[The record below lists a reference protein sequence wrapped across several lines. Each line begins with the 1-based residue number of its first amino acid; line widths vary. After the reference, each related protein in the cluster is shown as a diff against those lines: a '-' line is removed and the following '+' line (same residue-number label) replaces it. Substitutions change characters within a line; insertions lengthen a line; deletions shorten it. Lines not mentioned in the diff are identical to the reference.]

1 MKMLKKYRF
10 VYMALAVVLLL
21 SACIPGTA
29 PDGSTID
36 ATQAAALVG
45 TAVAQALD
53 AQATQAAASVPEASP
68 TAVMTNTP
76 IPAPA
81 TLTPVPTITPLV
93 LAPTA
98 TAASGGG
105 GGGGGGGGTIT
116 YPDACDEGV
125 SSTKKPY
132 DLTGFKAGD
141 PFDIK
146 FTIVNTGTTTWAFGK
161 DLVHVDGPDMTTA
174 GFPFVELPEMKPGDS
189 FTVGPYDAIAPAANK
204 NAVNQG
210 MYFKLEGGFCW
221 PYIVITVK

>member
-1 MKMLKKYRF
+1 MNMLKKYRF
-10 VYMALAVVLLL
+10 AYVALAAALLL
-21 SACIPGTA
+21 SACIPSVSPA
-29 PDGSTID
+29 GSTID
-36 ATQAAALVG
+36 ATQAAALVE
-45 TAVAQALD
+45 TAVAQALN
-53 AQATQAAASVPEASP
+53 AQATQIAASVPEASP
-68 TAVMTNTP
+68 TAVATNTP

-81 TLTPVPTITPLV
+81 TLTPIPTITPLV
-93 LAPTA
+93 LAATA
-98 TAASGGG
+98 TSASGGSSSG
-105 GGGGGGGGTIT
+105 GGAIT

-125 SSTKKPY
+125 SATKKPY
-132 DLTGFKAGD
+132 DLTVFKAGD

-146 FTIVNTGTTTWAFGK
+146 FTIVNTGTTTWAVGK
-161 DLVHVDGPDMTTA
+161 DLFHVDGPDMTTA

>member
-1 MKMLKKYRF
+1 MNTFKKYRF
-10 VYMALAVVLLL
+10 AYMILAAALLL
-21 SACIPGTA
+21 AACIPTGA
-29 PDGSTID
+29 DGSTID
-36 ATQAAALVG
+36 ATQAAELIE

-53 AQATQAAASVPEASP
+53 AQATQNAENAPLA
-68 TAVMTNTP
+68 TATLEMTSTA

-81 TLTPVPTITPLV
+81 TLTPIPTITPLV
-93 LAPTA
+93 LVPTA
-98 TAASGGG
+98 TASSGGG
-105 GGGGGGGGTIT
+105 GGGGGGVIT

-132 DLTGFKAGD
+132 DLTVFKEGD

-146 FTIVNTGTTTWAFGK
+146 FTIVNTGTSTWDFGK
-161 DLVHVDGPDMTTA
+161 DLHHVDGPDMTTA
-174 GFPFVELPEMKPGDS
+174 GFPFVELPEMKPGAS
-189 FTVGPYDAIAPAANK
+189 FTVGPYDAVAPAANK